1 MPDAISKFI
10 GNKTVLL
17 YQTDDIRKS
26 IPTTKQQLQER
37 YNQINRVVDQTV
49 SKALNDAFANI
60 AHYIETAAGPAKA
73 FNDVLAKRVPELE
86 KDIELL
92 NLGASN
98 DLEYYYLLKEV
109 RDEAI
114 NKIASIK
121 IIIMIMK
128 LLIKNEKKY

>member
-17 YQTDDIRKS
+17 YQTDDIRNS
-26 IPTTKQQLQER
+26 IPTTKQQLQDR

-49 SKALNDAFANI
+49 SKALNDAFTNI
-60 AHYIETAAGPAKA
+60 GHYIETAADPTKA
-73 FNDVLAKRVPELE
+73 FNDVLLKVPELE

-114 NKIASIK
+114 NKIESIK